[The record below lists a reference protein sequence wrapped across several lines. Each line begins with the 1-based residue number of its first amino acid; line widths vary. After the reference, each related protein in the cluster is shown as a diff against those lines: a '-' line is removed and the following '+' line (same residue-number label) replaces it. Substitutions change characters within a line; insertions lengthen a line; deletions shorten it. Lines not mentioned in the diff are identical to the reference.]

1 NRAQVYKRTSWE
13 LQQNYKRAQKLTRQ
27 VLCSHYRLSPSSKSR
42 VLLASN
48 FETSSMKLSQSAP
61 RLHRILSSTL
71 ILILV
76 VSQHAFPMPPP
87 RIRLSGAR
95 GMSRSDEVA
104 APSRLRPP
112 VTLSMTQVIRQLNL
126 LGDIADQNFSQ
137 QRGKKGI
144 RNPGADVSH
153 LSAGFSQDHQA
164 ATQLSPRVR
173 VFSECG
179 FSRQNDKGE
188 DGSACKKAGSQLEKV
203 RHKEL
208 ESRLGESSSVG
219 EFIVASASKNSRPT
233 FQGMY
238 FPTLPELFL
247 ILFEEF
253 LRRLVGSCCARG
265 GFHDQ

>member
-1 NRAQVYKRTSWE
+1 
-13 LQQNYKRAQKLTRQ
+13 
-27 VLCSHYRLSPSSKSR
+27 
-42 VLLASN
+42 
-48 FETSSMKLSQSAP
+48 
-61 RLHRILSSTL
+61 
-71 ILILV
+71 
-76 VSQHAFPMPPP
+76 MPPP

-104 APSRLRPP
+104 GPSRLRPP
-112 VTLSMTQVIRQLNL
+112 VTLSMTQ
-126 LGDIADQNFSQ
+126 
-137 QRGKKGI
+137 RGKKGF

-164 ATQLSPRVR
+164 ATHENFAHKRIHIN
-173 VFSECG
+173 FSFVNCLMG
-179 FSRQNDKGE
+179 SKGE

>member
-1 NRAQVYKRTSWE
+1 
-13 LQQNYKRAQKLTRQ
+13 
-27 VLCSHYRLSPSSKSR
+27 
-42 VLLASN
+42 
-48 FETSSMKLSQSAP
+48 MKLSQSAP

-104 APSRLRPP
+104 GPSRLRPP
-112 VTLSMTQVIRQLNL
+112 VTLSMTQ
-126 LGDIADQNFSQ
+126 
-137 QRGKKGI
+137 RGKKGF

-173 VFSECG
+173 VFSNVNSHQFFVCKLFDGIE
-179 FSRQNDKGE
+179 GE

>member
-1 NRAQVYKRTSWE
+1 
-13 LQQNYKRAQKLTRQ
+13 
-27 VLCSHYRLSPSSKSR
+27 
-42 VLLASN
+42 
-48 FETSSMKLSQSAP
+48 MKLSQSAP

-104 APSRLRPP
+104 GPSRLRPP
-112 VTLSMTQVIRQLNL
+112 VTLSMTQ
-126 LGDIADQNFSQ
+126 
-137 QRGKKGI
+137 QRGKKGF

-173 VFSECG
+173 VFS
-179 FSRQNDKGE
+179 NVGE